1 MRAADTC
8 ISLES
13 KYALTA
19 SFADI
24 ILPVATH
31 WEGNDDEEWG
41 ELCWPSPFG
50 DGNGQKQRK
59 DALVAWRPLVKPM
72 YEAREEKRI
81 CLSLI
86 HISHGVQ
93 ALLGGASGTEMQL
106 CGFSIHRFLHM
117 GSRQILAA
125 ILTGHTQPHPFSITL
140 RRPAF
145 VSSLPPAVYPV
156 VQPVY
161 PGTLCPTGPPP

>member
-1 MRAADTC
+1 MARFAVDPADRGEKLIVKGGVTGRTAGFAVFRDIAEGAPAAFAANGVGFFSD
-8 ISLES
+8 SRFREQ
-13 KYALTA
+13 TA
-19 SFADI
+19 PEIPQIQTKAV
-24 ILPVATH
+24 P
-31 WEGNDDEEWG
+31 
-41 ELCWPSPFG
+41 
-50 DGNGQKQRK
+50 
-59 DALVAWRPLVKPM
+59 
-72 YEAREEKRI
+72 
-81 CLSLI
+81 
-86 HISHGVQ
+86 HGVQ

-125 ILTGHTQPHPFSITL
+125 ILTRHTQSHPFSITPL
-140 RRPAF
+140 RPAF